1 MTFGDRLVGRVR
13 AERQGLYYL
22 FRCRCRLSGEA
33 AFRLLVSCG
42 EKQEDLGILV
52 PMEGGFGLDTRR
64 PVKRLGE
71 ERCPSAWRPITTP
84 RKPISRPSPPKSPSP
99 ICKGSRTPTWPKKT
113 ASRERHGRNKERL
126 YTSAKASRWKK

>member
-1 MTFGDRLVGRVR
+1 MEQELTFGDRPLGWVRV
-13 AERQGLYYL
+13 ERQGLYYL
-22 FRCRCRLSGEA
+22 FRCRCQLSGEA

-71 ERCPSAWRPITTP
+71 GTLSFRLVSNHDAPKNRFGPIYPEEPYTYLQKHKDAYLAGKTVRQACP
-84 RKPISRPSPPKSPSP
+84 PSP
-99 ICKGSRTPTWPKKT
+99 
-113 ASRERHGRNKERL
+113 A
-126 YTSAKASRWKK
+126 

>member
-1 MTFGDRLVGRVR
+1 MTFGDRPVGRVR

-71 ERCPSAWRPITTP
+71 GMLSFRLVSNHDAPKTHFA
-84 RKPISRPSPPKSPSP
+84 PISPEEPFAYLQRLKDAYLAEKNGQLGAAW
-99 ICKGSRTPTWPKKT
+99 KG
-113 ASRERHGRNKERL
+113 L
-126 YTSAKASRWKK
+126 

>member
-1 MTFGDRLVGRVR
+1 MEQELTFGDRPVGRVR

-71 ERCPSAWRPITTP
+71 GTLSFRLVSNHDAPKTHFA
-84 RKPISRPSPPKSPSP
+84 PISPEEPF
-99 ICKGSRTPTWPKKT
+99 
-113 ASRERHGRNKERL
+113 AYLQRL
-126 YTSAKASRWKK
+126 KDAYLAEKNGQLGAAWKDL

>member
-1 MTFGDRLVGRVR
+1 MEQELTFGDRPVGRVR

-52 PMEGGFGLDTRR
+52 PMEVGFGLDTRR

-71 ERCPSAWRPITTP
+71 GTLSFRLVSNHDAPKTHFA
-84 RKPISRPSPPKSPSP
+84 PISPEEPFAYLQRLKDAYLAEKS
-99 ICKGSRTPTWPKKT
+99 GQLG
-113 ASRERHGRNKERL
+113 A
-126 YTSAKASRWKK
+126 AWKDL

>member
-1 MTFGDRLVGRVR
+1 MEQELTFGDRPVGRVR
-13 AERQGLYYL
+13 VERQGLYYL

-42 EKQEDLGILV
+42 EKREDLGILV

-71 ERCPSAWRPITTP
+71 GTLSFRLASNHDAPKTHFA
-84 RKPISRPSPPKSPSP
+84 PISPEEPF
-99 ICKGSRTPTWPKKT
+99 
-113 ASRERHGRNKERL
+113 AYLQRL
-126 YTSAKASRWKK
+126 KDAYLAEKNGQLGAAWKDL

>member
-1 MTFGDRLVGRVR
+1 MEQELTFGDRPVGRVR

-33 AFRLLVSCG
+33 VFRLLVSCG

-71 ERCPSAWRPITTP
+71 GTLSFRLASNHDAPKTHFA
-84 RKPISRPSPPKSPSP
+84 PISPEEPFAYLQRLKDAYLAEKNGQRGAAWKS
-99 ICKGSRTPTWPKKT
+99 
-113 ASRERHGRNKERL
+113 L
-126 YTSAKASRWKK
+126 

>member
-1 MTFGDRLVGRVR
+1 MEQELTFGDRPVGRVR

-22 FRCRCRLSGEA
+22 FRCRCRLSREA

-71 ERCPSAWRPITTP
+71 GTLSFRLVSNHDAPKTHFAPISPEEPFAYLQRLKDAYLAEKNGQPGAAWR
-84 RKPISRPSPPKSPSP
+84 
-99 ICKGSRTPTWPKKT
+99 
-113 ASRERHGRNKERL
+113 EL
-126 YTSAKASRWKK
+126 